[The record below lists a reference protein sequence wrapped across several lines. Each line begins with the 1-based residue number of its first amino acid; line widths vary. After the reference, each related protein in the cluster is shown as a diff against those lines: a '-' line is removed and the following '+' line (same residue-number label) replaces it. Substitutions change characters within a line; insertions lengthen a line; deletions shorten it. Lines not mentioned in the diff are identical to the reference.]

1 MKIDGM
7 FRNGIVKI
15 LIWTNTYAR
24 TGKCDLEF
32 IKETLPK
39 EIILIKSCNVWRC
52 AADAKVEMMYAVFI
66 KQQIRYSPCGHWEL
80 KRKEVTLS
88 RVEN

>member
-1 MKIDGM
+1 M
-7 FRNGIVKI
+7 FRNGIVKSKSEQI
-15 LIWTNTYAR
+15 HMLELGNAIWNSSKKHYQ
-24 TGKCDLEF
+24 KKSYWSNLEY
-32 IKETLPK
+32 
-39 EIILIKSCNVWRC
+39 VWRC

-66 KQQIRYSPCGHWEL
+66 KQQIRYSTCGHWEL